1 MIQNSLCP
9 TPSAPK
15 EMLLSEFGDFYFYEK
30 LRRMAWASTIR
41 DAAEMTRGYS
51 PKGSERF
58 VELPYHSNSTLV
70 VIRRKEYGAGGG
82 DSRHNSLLAAAS
94 K

>member
-1 MIQNSLCP
+1 
-9 TPSAPK
+9 
-15 EMLLSEFGDFYFYEK
+15 MLQGGFGDFYFYKK
-30 LRRMAWASTIR
+30 LRWMAWALTTR
-41 DAAEMTRGYS
+41 DAAKMTRGYS

-58 VELPYHSNSTLV
+58 VELPYHSDSALV
-70 VIRRKEYGAGGG
+70 AIRRKEYGARGG